1 MAYLDPIHAPCP
13 TMAGME
19 NPKPELRE
27 KSRSIIKKLRSK
39 YGLIKREK
47 PQARPLN
54 YVCTNSRC
62 LERWDK

>member
-13 TMAGME
+13 TMEGMKE
-19 NPKPELRE
+19 PSHERRVN
-27 KSRSIIKKLRSK
+27 SRSIIKKLRSK
-39 YGLIKREK
+39 YGFTKKVK

-62 LERWDK
+62 LDSWEV